1 MFQEKFDSSDA
12 SSLAGRYFVNRVIVM
27 LRRSTWVF
35 YTGRLRGLVIA
46 TDYDG
51 SGFDSYTYLP
61 ASTVVNFLLCVS
73 AALNS
78 ETLHVAASEEG
89 RDHRDDE

>member
-1 MFQEKFDSSDA
+1 
-12 SSLAGRYFVNRVIVM
+12 M

-61 ASTVVNFLLCVS
+61 ASTVVNFVLCVS

-89 RDHRDDE
+89 RDHRDDEQERGDGPMLLELTAAGFLPSHQE